1 MSDEMDELR
10 RKRVEE
16 LQNQSAREQDVQ
28 SQREQAESANQQKQS
43 ILRSILSDQAKQRV
57 NNIKLVNPQ
66 MAEAIENQ
74 LITLAQSGRIR
85 GVISEEQLLQMLRE
99 LQNSKRDT
107 KIKFK
112 RV

>member
-10 RKRVEE
+10 RKRLEE
-16 LQNQSAREQDVQ
+16 LQNQSAREQDA
-28 SQREQAESANQQKQS
+28 QRQKEQTESVKQQKQS

>member
-1 MSDEMDELR
+1 MSDELDELR
-10 RKRVEE
+10 RKRLEE
-16 LQNQSAREQDVQ
+16 LQNQSAREQDTQ
-28 SQREQAESANQQKQS
+28 RQREQAESINQQKQS
-43 ILRSILSDQAKQRV
+43 ILRSILSDQAKQRI

-74 LITLAQSGRIR
+74 LISLAQSGRIR
-85 GVISEEQLLQMLRE
+85 GIISEEQLLQMLRE
-99 LQNSKRDT
+99 LQNTKRDT

>member
-28 SQREQAESANQQKQS
+28 RQREQTESANQQKQS

>member
-10 RKRVEE
+10 RKRLEE

-28 SQREQAESANQQKQS
+28 RQREQAESVKQQKQS
-43 ILRSILSDQAKQRV
+43 ILRSILSDQAKQRI

-74 LITLAQSGRIR
+74 LISLAQSGRVR
-85 GVISEEQLLQMLRE
+85 GAISEEQLLQMLRE

>member
-10 RKRVEE
+10 RKRLEE
-16 LQNQSAREQDVQ
+16 LQNQSAREEDAQRT
-28 SQREQAESANQQKQS
+28 REQAESVKQQKQS
-43 ILRSILSDQAKQRV
+43 ILRSILSDQAKQRI

-66 MAEAIENQ
+66 MAEAIETQ
-74 LITLAQSGRIR
+74 LINLAQSGRIR
-85 GVISEEQLLQMLRE
+85 GVISEDQLLQMLRE
-99 LQNSKRDT
+99 LQNTKRDT

>member
-10 RKRVEE
+10 RKRTEE
-16 LQNQSAREQDVQ
+16 LQNQAAREQDA
-28 SQREQAESANQQKQS
+28 QRQNEKAESVNQQKQS
-43 ILRSILSDQAKQRV
+43 ILRSILSDQAKQRI
-57 NNIKLVNPQ
+57 NNIKLINPQ
-66 MAEAIENQ
+66 MADAIENQ
-74 LITLAQSGRIR
+74 LISLAQSGRVR

-99 LQNSKRDT
+99 LQNTKRDT

>member
-16 LQNQSAREQDVQ
+16 LKNQSAREQDVQ
-28 SQREQAESANQQKQS
+28 RQREQAESANQQKQS

-66 MAEAIENQ
+66 MADAIENQ
-74 LITLAQSGRIR
+74 LISLAQSGRVR

>member
-10 RKRVEE
+10 RKRAEE
-16 LQNQSAREQDVQ
+16 LQNQAAREQDAQ
-28 SQREQAESANQQKQS
+28 KQQEQAESANQQKQS
-43 ILRSILSDQAKQRV
+43 ILRSILSDQAKQRI

-74 LITLAQSGRIR
+74 LINLAQSGRVR
-85 GVISEEQLLQMLRE
+85 GIISEEQLLQMLRE